1 MGQALNDVAPAN
13 VRIILVQSGCHTELV
28 GHARTSP
35 SIPRVNQTGFL
46 GFGPDEMLID
56 QPTRSARLRWVI
68 VVSSEIGAG
77 SAANAIACV
86 AATVGD
92 SVAGI
97 VGPAGT
103 DASGGMH
110 PGLPWPGCT
119 ILAADAREIAT
130 VRAKAR
136 GREGL
141 LVVDMPA
148 AAQTTRVYADYLAE
162 LATTDEDD
170 LSPYAVGIVG
180 PRNQVDRVVGK
191 LPLYR

>member
-1 MGQALNDVAPAN
+1 MNQ
-13 VRIILVQSGCHTELV
+13 TEL
-28 GHARTSP
+28 P
-35 SIPRVNQTGFL
+35 GFA
-46 GFGPDEMLID
+46 PDEVLID
-56 QPTRSARLRWVI
+56 QPTRAARLRWVI
-68 VVSSEIGAG
+68 VVSSEIGTG
-77 SAANAIACV
+77 SAANAVACV
-86 AATVGD
+86 AATIGD

-103 DASGGMH
+103 DASGGPH
-110 PGLPWPGCT
+110 PGLPWAGCT
-119 ILAADAREIAT
+119 ILAADAREIAA
-130 VRAKAR
+130 VRARAC

-162 LATTDEDD
+162 LATTAEDD